1 MGALSVSELIL
12 YGGIAAMV
20 LSGILALLCITVFS
34 ITGRKL
40 KEQLEKE
47 YGKPEL

>member
-1 MGALSVSELIL
+1 MGGLSVSELIL
-12 YGGIAAMV
+12 YGGISAMV

-47 YGKPEL
+47 YGKQEL